1 MSWVSYKTSPK
12 NREPLQPRTVINVK
26 GKIHY
31 GESNQAW
38 NTIKLK
44 SEFLNEF
51 KQLKEKRS
59 TFSYE
64 MMFGRSDCYRFF
76 NVSSSMVYEISIQN
90 VLRAGECENSMGLYS
105 SNSVEEC
112 HKSY

>member
-1 MSWVSYKTSPK
+1 MT
-12 NREPLQPRTVINVK
+12 
-26 GKIHY
+26 Y

-59 TFSYE
+59 KFSYE
-64 MMFGRSDCYRFF
+64 IICGSQVLKHNSSDPLER
-76 NVSSSMVYEISIQN
+76 
-90 VLRAGECENSMGLYS
+90 GEFLARI
-105 SNSVEEC
+105 
-112 HKSY
+112 